1 MNSPPAESKR
11 FAFVTCGPL
20 SGINDKLLPLLTAAF
35 PELEPDPIDVPTLA
49 RADRRL
55 LLVNLLHV
63 LREHGPRPFL
73 DRRRLW
79 GAFFRTAYMFE
90 WVRRTMRERCAGRD
104 YAFTFQTQSIFDAG
118 IAGIPHFVYTDHTE
132 LANTYYPDHRP
143 EDTPAEHWLRRER
156 EIYQR
161 AEIVFTMSGHVTRS
175 LGEHYGMDPNRVLC
189 VYAGANV
196 EATEREGPHD
206 YTSERV
212 LFVGRDWERKGG
224 PDLLAAFELVRQR
237 HPGASLVVA
246 GSSPAVAA
254 AGVKVLGEIAPDAVG
269 RLFDEAT
276 VFCMP
281 TLIEPFGLVF
291 VEALAHR
298 VPVVA
303 TAVGAVPDV
312 VQEGETGCLVEPHDI
327 EALAAAI
334 GRLLDD
340 PERCRR
346 FGELGSGRMRE
357 RYTWPHVVE
366 AIAGA
371 IRERLKAPAGP
382 ASAHN

>member
-1 MNSPPAESKR
+1 VNSSLAERKR
-11 FAFVTCGPL
+11 LAFVTCGPL
-20 SGINDKLLPLLTAAF
+20 SGINDRLLPLLLAAF
-35 PELEPDPIDVPTLA
+35 PELEPDPIDIPTLA

-79 GAFFRTAYMFE
+79 GAFFRTAHMFE
-90 WVRRTMRERCAGRD
+90 WVRQTMRERCVGRD
-104 YAFTFQTQSIFDAG
+104 YAFTFQTQSIFDASVDG
-118 IAGIPHFVYTDHTE
+118 VPHFLYTDHTE
-132 LANTYYPDHRP
+132 LANAYYPDHRP
-143 EDTPAEHWLRRER
+143 EEAPAERWLRRER
-156 EIYQR
+156 EIYRR

-175 LGEHYGMDPNRVLC
+175 LEEHYGMDSDHVLC

-196 EATEREGPHD
+196 EATESEGLHD
-206 YTSERV
+206 YTGERV

-246 GSSPAVAA
+246 GSSPAVTS
-254 AGVKVLGEIAPDAVG
+254 AGVEVLGEVALDAVG

-312 VQEGETGCLVEPHDI
+312 VQEGETGCLVEPHDV
-327 EALAAAI
+327 EALAATI
-334 GRLLDD
+334 GSLLDD

-371 IRERLKAPAGP
+371 IRERLAPAES
-382 ASAHN
+382 ASAP